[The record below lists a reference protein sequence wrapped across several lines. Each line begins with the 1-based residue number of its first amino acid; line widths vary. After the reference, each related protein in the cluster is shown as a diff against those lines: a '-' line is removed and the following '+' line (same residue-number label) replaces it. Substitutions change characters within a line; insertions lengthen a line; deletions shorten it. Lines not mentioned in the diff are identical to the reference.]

1 LQQHQAALNSADEK
15 AAMDGV
21 AADIENIR
29 LALYYAVIQTNVA
42 AIDGAMLT
50 LSFFHYVKGLQW
62 EGEYL
67 CDHVS
72 TALRQAMD
80 NEPANRGAIAMTLGK
95 VLTYQGIFLI
105 AMGRFIAA
113 RECLQSAVV
122 YLHDSTLTLEHGMA
136 HAFLGTVAALLSNY
150 DEAYVLAHEALEIG
164 QAIDNAWVQELALSV
179 LGQIAEAQGQLRQ
192 AADVYAQLIARS
204 RAAANQLVLGINL
217 GHLASVSHAY
227 GKCEEAHTL
236 FRQSLDMLKS
246 LHYSVG
252 VAVVL
257 DYLGR
262 AYHHEGNY
270 VEAVTQF
277 RTSLKISREIG
288 NTWDIVRV
296 LSHLG
301 HALLDAGDSVQ
312 AYACFEEVSHLSR
325 LTETHTALLDAL
337 IGMARLLVLQGN
349 DTQGRIIIHLVQ
361 QHPAS
366 HYMTRNR
373 ARWLLATLPDQ
384 PEPTAIDYLADPS
397 TADLVQFAR
406 DAQHW
411 LGTMPPSNTMQ

>member
-1 LQQHQAALNSADEK
+1 
-15 AAMDGV
+15 
-21 AADIENIR
+21 
-29 LALYYAVIQTNVA
+29 
-42 AIDGAMLT
+42 
-50 LSFFHYVKGLQW
+50 
-62 EGEYL
+62 
-67 CDHVS
+67 
-72 TALRQAMD
+72 
-80 NEPANRGAIAMTLGK
+80 
-95 VLTYQGIFLI
+95 
-105 AMGRFIAA
+105 
-113 RECLQSAVV
+113 
-122 YLHDSTLTLEHGMA
+122 
-136 HAFLGTVAALLSNY
+136 
-150 DEAYVLAHEALEIG
+150 
-164 QAIDNAWVQELALSV
+164 
-179 LGQIAEAQGQLRQ
+179 
-192 AADVYAQLIARS
+192 
-204 RAAANQLVLGINL
+204 
-217 GHLASVSHAY
+217 
-227 GKCEEAHTL
+227 
-236 FRQSLDMLKS
+236 MLKS